1 MPGAS
6 GIGIMEPMKRYWVRA
21 LQGLALSVGSPLG
34 WLLLQ
39 WLGGA
44 DPWLQLV
51 WSPGIY
57 LYLLLGTAFAFSSFG
72 WYAGWQ
78 EEQFRE
84 HSLHDSLT
92 GLYNRR
98 YFWRRLG
105 DELAFAH
112 RHARPL
118 SLLVGDLDLFKR
130 VNDTYGHPV
139 GDKVLAAVAG
149 ALMSLRRRG
158 DTVARVGGEEFAVI
172 LPETDAAEARRV
184 AERLREAVAGLS
196 FEVHGAAEA
205 FTITMSFGSVTALPG
220 DPMAADAVFNA
231 ADLAMYRA
239 KQAGRNCVVAAS
251 AVVVHDAPPPGLKA
265 A

>member
-1 MPGAS
+1 
-6 GIGIMEPMKRYWVRA
+6 MKKYWVRA
-21 LQGLALSVGSPLG
+21 LQGLVLSVGSPLG
-34 WLLLQ
+34 WLFLQ

-44 DPWLQLV
+44 DPWLELV
-51 WSPGIY
+51 WRPGIY
-57 LYLLLGTAFAFSSFG
+57 VYLLVGTAFAFSSFG
-72 WYAGWQ
+72 WYVGWQ

-84 HSLHDSLT
+84 HSLHDALT

-105 DELAFAH
+105 DELAFAQ
-112 RHARPL
+112 RHARPV
-118 SLLVGDLDLFKR
+118 SLLVGDLDLFKH

-139 GDKVLAAVAG
+139 GDKVLDAVAG

-172 LPETDAAEARRV
+172 LPETDAAEVLRV
-184 AERLREAVAGLS
+184 AERLREAIAALS
-196 FEVHGAAEA
+196 FEVQGASKA
-205 FTITMSFGSVTALPG
+205 FAVTISFGSATVPPG
-220 DPMAADAVFNA
+220 QPMAADTVFKA

-239 KQAGRNCVVAAS
+239 KQAGRNCVVAAD
-251 AVVVHDAPPPGLKA
+251 AVAVHDAPPPGLKA

>member
-1 MPGAS
+1 
-6 GIGIMEPMKRYWVRA
+6 MKKHWVRA
-21 LQGLALSVGSPLG
+21 LQGLALSVLSPLG

-51 WSPGIY
+51 WRPGVY
-57 LYLLLGTAFAFSSFG
+57 VYLLVGTALAFGSFG
-72 WYAGWQ
+72 WYVGWQ

-84 HSLHDSLT
+84 HALHDPLT

-105 DELAFAH
+105 DELAFAE
-112 RHARPL
+112 RHGRAL
-118 SLLVGDLDLFKR
+118 SLLIGDLDFFKR

-139 GDKVLAAVAG
+139 GDRVLAAVAN
-149 ALMSLRRRG
+149 ALMALRRRG

-172 LPETDAAEARRV
+172 LPETDGAEARRV
-184 AERLREAVAGLS
+184 AERLRDAVAALS
-196 FEVHGAAEA
+196 FEVHGAGQE
-205 FTITMSFGSVTALPG
+205 FGITISFGAVTADPG
-220 DPMAADAVFNA
+220 TAMAADAVFKA

-239 KQAGRNCVVAAS
+239 KQAGRNCVVCADTV
-251 AVVVHDAPPPGLKA
+251 AVRDAPPPGLKA